1 MSHPSSPRAGLVRRL
16 VESLA
21 NVSLLAIALAGCIVL
36 IVQLPNA
43 PVRLVPESPSARS
56 EALAAGSAVTLP
68 GVDFGRADRSIVLVL
83 STQCHFSTASAPFY
97 RQLIAEARRAS
108 AQVVAVLPQPAAE
121 GWAYLAGLGVAPDAV
136 VQAPLASLGAS
147 RTPTLILADGR
158 GLVTRAWVG
167 RVPPLREQQV
177 LDAIRFKA
185 VE

>member
-21 NVSLLAIALAGCIVL
+21 NFSLLAIALAGCIML
-36 IVQLPNA
+36 IKQLPTA
-43 PVRLVPESPSARS
+43 PRRTIPEVWSAPSEPLS
-56 EALAAGSAVTLP
+56 AGSAVTLP
-68 GVDFGRADRSIVLVL
+68 GVDFDRADRSLVLVL

-108 AQVVAVLPQPAAE
+108 AQVVAVLPQPADE
-121 GWAYLAGLGVAPDAV
+121 GRAYLAGLGIAPDAV

-147 RTPTLILADGR
+147 RTPTLILADGH
-158 GLVTRAWVG
+158 GLVTHAWVG

-177 LDAIRFKA
+177 LDALGSRA